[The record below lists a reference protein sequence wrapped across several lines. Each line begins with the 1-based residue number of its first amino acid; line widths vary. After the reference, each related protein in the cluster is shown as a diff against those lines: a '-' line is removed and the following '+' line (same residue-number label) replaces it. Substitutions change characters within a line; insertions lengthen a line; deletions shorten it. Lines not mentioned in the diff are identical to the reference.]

1 MSLRGGHLLFPTTPA
16 PHATLSRCFFGSE
29 EQRGLLIRVAI
40 VSPNSAL
47 RIGLRE
53 MLADLPEIS
62 VIGES
67 VSLENINET
76 ETEVVVLASVSVA
89 SLLDGKKDYAI
100 LILTDDIESV
110 RTLLNSNVRTWGVL
124 SADATEDELV
134 AAVRAV
140 GEGLW
145 VGAPGLVEGLMRSH
159 RVGESSSEESLIDP
173 LTAREKEVLQLM
185 AQGLANKQIALSLGI
200 SEHTVKFHLSSLY
213 AKLGISSRT
222 EAVKRGIELGLIS
235 L

>member
-1 MSLRGGHLLFPTTPA
+1 M
-16 PHATLSRCFFGSE
+16 
-29 EQRGLLIRVAI
+29 IRVTI

-53 MLADLPEIS
+53 LLGRQPDIKVVGETVDL
-62 VIGES
+62 ES
-67 VSLENINET
+67 VNEM
-76 ETEVVVLASVSVA
+76 ETEVVVLASVSSARFVNRK
-89 SLLDGKKDYAI
+89 SNFAI
-100 LILTDDIESV
+100 LFLTDDVESV
-110 RTLLNSNVRTWGVL
+110 RGMLNSNTQAWGIL
-124 SADATEDELV
+124 SPDATEDELT

-145 VGAPGLVEGLMRSH
+145 VGAPGLVQSLIRLSGR
-159 RVGESSSEESLIDP
+159 RESSSEESLVEQ
-173 LTAREKEVLQLM
+173 LTAREMEVIQLM
-185 AQGLANKQIALSLGI
+185 AQGLANKQIALSLSI

>member
-1 MSLRGGHLLFPTTPA
+1 M
-16 PHATLSRCFFGSE
+16 
-29 EQRGLLIRVAI
+29 IRVTI

-53 MLADLPEIS
+53 LLSRQPDIKVVGETIDL
-62 VIGES
+62 ES
-67 VSLENINET
+67 VNEN
-76 ETEVVVLASVSVA
+76 ETEVVVLTSVSSA
-89 SLLDGKKDYAI
+89 RLLENKTSFAI
-100 LILTDDIESV
+100 LFLTDDVNSIRSM
-110 RTLLNSNVRTWGVL
+110 LNSSSQAWGVL

-145 VGAPGLVEGLMRSH
+145 VGAPGLVGDLIRLSG
-159 RVGESSSEESLIDP
+159 RRESSSEDSLVEQ
-173 LTAREKEVLQLM
+173 LTAREMEVIQLM
-185 AQGLANKQIALSLGI
+185 AQGLANKQIALALGI

>member
-1 MSLRGGHLLFPTTPA
+1 
-16 PHATLSRCFFGSE
+16 
-29 EQRGLLIRVAI
+29 LIRVTI

-53 MLADLPEIS
+53 LLSRQPDIKVVGETVDLEH
-62 VIGES
+62 V
-67 VSLENINET
+67 NEM
-76 ETEVVVLASVSVA
+76 ETEVAVFASVSSA
-89 SLLDGKKDYAI
+89 RLLENKSAYAI
-100 LILTDDIESV
+100 LFLTDDVESL
-110 RTLLNSNVRTWGVL
+110 RGLFNSNPRAWGVL
-124 SADATEDELV
+124 STDATEDELV
-134 AAVRAV
+134 TAVRAV

-145 VGAPGLVEGLMRSH
+145 VGAPSLVGDLIRLSG
-159 RVGESSSEESLIDP
+159 RRESSSEDSLVEP
-173 LTAREKEVLQLM
+173 LTARELEVIQLM
-185 AQGLANKQIALSLGI
+185 AQGLANKQIALALSI

>member
-1 MSLRGGHLLFPTTPA
+1 M
-16 PHATLSRCFFGSE
+16 
-29 EQRGLLIRVAI
+29 IRVAI
-40 VSPNSAL
+40 VSPNHAL
-47 RIGLRE
+47 RVGLRE
-53 MLADLPEIS
+53 VLGSHVNIK

-67 VSLENINET
+67 ASLENIKDS
-76 ETEVVVLASVSVA
+76 ETEVIVFTSVSSVVLQNEY
-89 SLLDGKKDYAI
+89 KDAAI
-100 LILTDDIESV
+100 LFLTDDVESI
-110 RTLLNSNVRTWGVL
+110 RPLLNSKVRTWGLL

-134 AAVRAV
+134 AAVLAV

-145 VGAPGLVEGLMRSH
+145 VGAPGLVGELMRMPRS
-159 RVGESSSEESLIDP
+159 GESLGGDVLIEP

-185 AQGLANKQIALSLGI
+185 AQGLANKQIAFSLGI

-222 EAVKRGIELGLIS
+222 EAVRRGIELGLIS

>member
-1 MSLRGGHLLFPTTPA
+1 M
-16 PHATLSRCFFGSE
+16 
-29 EQRGLLIRVAI
+29 IRVTI

-53 MLADLPEIS
+53 LLSRQSDIKVVGETVDL
-62 VIGES
+62 ES
-67 VSLENINET
+67 VNET
-76 ETEVVVLASVSVA
+76 ETEVVVLASVSSA
-89 SLLDGKKDYAI
+89 RLFESKAAFAI
-100 LILTDDIESV
+100 LFLTDDVESV
-110 RTLLNSNVRTWGVL
+110 RGVLNSNARAWGVL
-124 SADATEDELV
+124 SPDASEDELV

-145 VGAPGLVEGLMRSH
+145 VGAPSLVKSLIRLSGQR
-159 RVGESSSEESLIDP
+159 ESSGAESLIEP
-173 LTAREKEVLQLM
+173 LTAREKEVIQLM

-222 EAVKRGIELGLIS
+222 EAIRRGIELGLIS

>member
-1 MSLRGGHLLFPTTPA
+1 M
-16 PHATLSRCFFGSE
+16 
-29 EQRGLLIRVAI
+29 
-40 VSPNSAL
+40 

-53 MLADLPEIS
+53 IFSRQSDIQVVGETVDLAS
-62 VIGES
+62 VNE
-67 VSLENINET
+67 NET
-76 ETEVVVLASVSVA
+76 EVAVIASVSSA
-89 SLLDGKKDYAI
+89 RLLESKPSFAI
-100 LILTDDIESV
+100 LFLMDDIQSI
-110 RTLLNSNVRTWGVL
+110 RSMLNSSSQAWGVL

-145 VGAPGLVEGLMRSH
+145 VGAPGLVGDLFRMSGR
-159 RVGESSSEESLIDP
+159 RESSGDDSPIEP
-173 LTAREKEVLQLM
+173 LTVREMEVIQLM
-185 AQGLANKQIALSLGI
+185 AQGLANKQIALALGI